1 MADRGV
7 NVVRS
12 SRWMALAL
20 VLTAGAGCTPMDN
33 LIVSVFGRSMRDQS
47 SILPYQAPQ
56 LPPVGSVPFASG
68 NFPAA
73 QGEFGMGQAEGVAI
87 PEPVS
92 AIDLLRAG
100 GEPGGFPA
108 INGLI
113 NPVAADAGSLARGEE
128 LYNRACVPC
137 HGDTGLGNGRVT
149 AAGVPVR
156 SIVSD
161 ETRAFTDGYLYT
173 IIRIG
178 RGAMPAYGHQVS
190 HFDRWHLV
198 NYVRQLQGLGGVALQ
213 GETPGLAPVT
223 SAPAEDQDSDTEDAG
238 DLSDA

>member
-7 NVVRS
+7 TVVRS
-12 SRWMALAL
+12 SRWTAVAL
-20 VLTAGAGCTPMDN
+20 VFVAGAGCTPMDD

-56 LPPVGSVPFASG
+56 LPPVGSVPFAAG

-73 QGEFGMGQAEGVAI
+73 PGEFGMGQAEGVAI
-87 PEPVS
+87 PEPV
-92 AIDLLRAG
+92 APIDLLRAG
-100 GEPGGFPA
+100 ADPTGFPA
-108 INGLI
+108 INGLV
-113 NPVAADAGSLARGEE
+113 NPIPADANSLARGEQ
-128 LYNRACVPC
+128 LYQRACVPC
-137 HGDTGLGNGRVT
+137 HADTGLGNGSVT

-161 ETRAFTDGYLYT
+161 ETRAFTDGYIYT

-198 NYVRQLQGLGGVALQ
+198 NYVRQLQGLGGMALGSDALGSSQ
-213 GETPGLAPVT
+213 
-223 SAPAEDQDSDTEDAG
+223 APAPADEQDNDSADAG
-238 DLSDA
+238 ELSDA